1 MLSGHL
7 LLWRRSRIIACVALL
22 FVAGSEHSFAQ
33 TLAGHSVGEQR
44 SSLEKLVKGT
54 WKDAYGNYQD
64 GSFQTSNGVR
74 LTGTTDKST
83 GKVVRLEAKADK
95 RASKQPAYFSDFKFG
110 ETTLATIRQRFG
122 NAGSLPGNGSPVLST
137 SDGGVEISSFYE
149 VADSDVVVTFVAKI
163 SQKALID
170 LQERY
175 VSTAY
180 DHMAKVAFLDSVAL
194 SKAAYFQETRGT
206 PSVFDIGY
214 QPIAWQPATT
224 QTVDQKHQ
232 ISLARIKPSQLPVAR
247 VYSGPNNAPDLTDQS
262 ATTRNYRTRITEG
275 MASGPNFAGEF
286 AVVEINCGTNC
297 TNVFVG
303 NVRTGEVFKLPVGGT
318 SNTNLALKFDLSSR
332 LMTTQWA
339 HADTGTCVMQFLSFN
354 DGEWIELLRHD
365 LGAKQ
370 QCLTSL
376 SQNLR

>member
-1 MLSGHL
+1 MAASFGY
-7 LLWRRSRIIACVALL
+7 
-22 FVAGSEHSFAQ
+22 SFAQ
-33 TLAGHSVGEQR
+33 TLADHSIGEQR
-44 SSLEKLVKGT
+44 SSLEKFVKGS
-54 WKDAYGNYQD
+54 WKDTYGNYQD

-95 RASKQPAYFSDFKFG
+95 QTSKQPAYFSDFKFG

-122 NAGSLPGNGSPVLST
+122 NAGSLPGNGLPVLTT
-137 SDGGVEISSFYE
+137 SDGGLEISSFYE
-149 VADSDVVVTFVAKI
+149 VADSDVVVMFVTKI
-163 SQKALID
+163 SQKAL
-170 LQERY
+170 LELKKRY
-175 VSTAY
+175 GASAY

-214 QPIAWQPATT
+214 QPIAWQPATI
-224 QTVDQKHQ
+224 QTADQKRQ

-247 VYSGPNNAPDLTDQS
+247 VYSGPSNAPDFTDQS
-262 ATTRNYRTRITEG
+262 ATTRNYRTRIVEG

-303 NVRTGEVFKLPVGGT
+303 NVRTGEVFKLPVGGA

-339 HADTGTCVMQFLSFN
+339 HADTGTCVIQFFSFN

-365 LGAKQ
+365 LGDKQ